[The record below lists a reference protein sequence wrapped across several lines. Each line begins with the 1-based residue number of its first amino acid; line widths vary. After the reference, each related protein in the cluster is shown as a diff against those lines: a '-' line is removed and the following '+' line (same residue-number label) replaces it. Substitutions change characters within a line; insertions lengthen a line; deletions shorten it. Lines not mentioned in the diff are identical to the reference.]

1 MTSPAVEPTDL
12 SGLKLLSV
20 TPLGEKVPLPLRS
33 DDADKRGPLL
43 GARWAVALLALVFA
57 LGTFMRVH
65 RLGSLPESYDAAL
78 YEHYLNKTFVG
89 GISGYPDLVDYY
101 IEQQQKMA
109 GAILPPTRFL
119 YIFCGYVWHAV
130 TGADAIHSLRD
141 VSCTSSLLML
151 VVTAVFIWRL
161 AGPGFSVGVTA
172 LMATA
177 PVQIHM
183 SEHAL
188 IDGFFAF
195 WATLV
200 LWSLWECLRA
210 PDHPGWQTFYALAG
224 ALLVLT
230 KENAFFVYVGVAGLL
245 LLNTRLHFGT
255 VTLRL
260 LLLTVA
266 GPLLG
271 LVTLL
276 FLAGGAANF
285 IHVYRLLVAKAY
297 TLEYAIMT
305 GDGPW
310 HRYLVDLLLVSPLTL
325 LLAVGAVFRLRLTD
339 KPALYFSAFVA
350 ATYLLMCNVKYGMN
364 LRYSTIWDLP
374 LRYLAFSQWVVCSE
388 RLASPRYT
396 RWLMVGGVVLLCAY
410 DLHQWQVL
418 FVKQHLLEL
427 VSEYLLRAQNILKG
441 HVE

>member
-1 MTSPAVEPTDL
+1 MTSPAAESTDL
-12 SGLKLLSV
+12 SNLRLLAA
-20 TPLGEKVPLPLRS
+20 TPTREAAVPPRLSEAEKQGS
-33 DDADKRGPLL
+33 FAL
-43 GARWAVALLALVFA
+43 GARWAVALLLVVLAF
-57 LGTFMRVH
+57 GTFMRVH
-65 RLGSLPESYDAAL
+65 RLGALPESYDAAL
-78 YEHYLNKTFVG
+78 YEHYLNKTLAG
-89 GISGYPDLVDYY
+89 GITGYPDLVEYY
-101 IEQQQKMA
+101 IEQQQRLPK
-109 GAILPPTRFL
+109 AILPPTRFL
-119 YIFCGYVWHAV
+119 YIFCGDAWHAV
-130 TGADAIHSLRD
+130 TGADALTSLRN
-141 VSCTSSLLML
+141 VSCTGSILLL
-151 VVTAVFIWRL
+151 VVTVVFVWRL

-172 LMATA
+172 LMASA

-200 LWSLWECLRA
+200 LWSFWECLRS

-245 LLNTRLHFGT
+245 WLNTRLRFGT
-255 VTLRL
+255 ATPRL

-271 LVTLL
+271 LVSLL
-276 FLAGGAANF
+276 FLSGGLENF
-285 IHVYRLLVAKAY
+285 IHVYRLLVAKAS
-297 TLEYAIMT
+297 TLDYAIAT

-325 LLAVGAVFRLRLTD
+325 LLAAGAVCRLRLAN
-339 KPALYFSAFVA
+339 KPALYFSGFIGV
-350 ATYLLMCNVKYGMN
+350 TYLLMCNVKYGMN

-374 LRYLAFSQWVVCSE
+374 LRYLAFSQLVVCSE
-388 RLASPRYT
+388 RLASPRFV
-396 RWLMVGGVVLLCAY
+396 RWAVVGGVTLLCVY

-418 FVKQHLLEL
+418 FVKRHFVEL
-427 VSEYLLRAQNILKG
+427 VSENLLRAQNILKG
-441 HVE
+441 HAE